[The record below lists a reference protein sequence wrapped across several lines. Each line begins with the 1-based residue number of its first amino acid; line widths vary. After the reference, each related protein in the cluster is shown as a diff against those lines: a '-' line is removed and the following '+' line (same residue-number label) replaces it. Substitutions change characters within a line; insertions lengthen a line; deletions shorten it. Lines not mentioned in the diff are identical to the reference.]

1 MIPQCLFLKK
11 VMADFIVQV
20 LFYNRCINIL
30 GEIIFFFYY
39 INMAIS
45 KDAKI
50 TKGNIL
56 EVSLYILLDIAA
68 VSKQIN

>member
-1 MIPQCLFLKK
+1 
-11 VMADFIVQV
+11 MADFIVQV

-30 GEIIFFFYY
+30 GEIIFYY